1 MNNVLNLMPRIR
13 AKQAAQE
20 DCSHFYDDMV
30 FSGKALDRI
39 TREIYRLNNKPIGF
53 ECAKYLW
60 SKEDVRQDED

>member
-1 MNNVLNLMPRIR
+1 MNNVLNIMPRIR

-39 TREIYRLNNKPIGF
+39 TRELARLD
-53 ECAKYLW
+53 
-60 SKEDVRQDED
+60 DVIKKAEYKAVYWEGEL